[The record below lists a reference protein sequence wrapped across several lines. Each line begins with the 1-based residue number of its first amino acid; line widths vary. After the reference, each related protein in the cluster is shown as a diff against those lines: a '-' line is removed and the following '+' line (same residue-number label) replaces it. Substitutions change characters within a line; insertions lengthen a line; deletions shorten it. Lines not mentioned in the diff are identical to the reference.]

1 MMTSDFTLKY
11 YNPAQVDVMAIDAN
25 EMYVVGSRGIGKS
38 EGMDAPRLIRCVH
51 AMPGSMGGLLSP
63 SYKKLLK
70 NTLPAVCK
78 GLADLGYYNGIHY
91 VIARKP
97 LKYFKKPITE
107 PFDYDYVMSWYNGT
121 VVHLLSFDGSMSANS
136 MSLDWILG
144 FEAKFLNIEKINE
157 EVIPAVRGYNKDFEG
172 HYLYHSKF
180 FTTDM
185 PTFKSGLWIL
195 EKEKDMDVSLIADI
209 RKINNQ
215 YSDTIASLESAT
227 ANNNTSSITYYDR
240 KIRELEKQLY
250 AKRQNAVY
258 YGEYSALDNIEIL
271 GEDWFYTQY
280 RNLPGVVYRTSI
292 LNNRLRLVANGFYA
306 ALSERLH
313 CYVSRDKKDKL
324 DSLGMDFRKLSSDC
338 RYDGDIDNTKPICI
352 ALDYNSAISS
362 VSVGQRIGKHA
373 NTINWKFVKTP
384 RKLHEL
390 INDLCDYYAPLP
402 NRDIVYFFDHTAV
415 VTNAATGETFK
426 DIVCNI
432 LRARDFNVIDVYI
445 GQAPAHSLKHTKI
458 DEGLKGHPD
467 MLFPQ
472 FNKYNTEILFVAM
485 GQTRAKQGKSGFEK
499 DKSEEKKIDSQDAP
513 DEYKTHGTDSWDT
526 LYWGLNF
533 YYPHTLA
540 MPYGMM

>member
-1 MMTSDFTLKY
+1 MADEVLKY
-11 YNPAQVDVMAIDAN
+11 YNPAQVDVMAVDAN

-38 EGMDAPRLIRCVH
+38 EGMDAPRLVRCVH

-78 GLADLGYYNGIHY
+78 GLADLGYHSGMHY
-91 VIARKP
+91 VIGRRP
-97 LKYFKKPITE
+97 LKYFKKPVTE

-144 FEAKFLNIEKINE
+144 FEAKFLNIDKINE
-157 EVIPAVRGYNKDFEG
+157 EVIPAVRGYNQAFEG

-195 EKEKDMDVSLIADI
+195 EKERDMSESLIADI
-209 RKINNQ
+209 RRVNNE
-215 YSDTIASLESAT
+215 YCSHTLRLEQAT
-227 ANNNTSSITYYDR
+227 ADNNGSSMAYYSR
-240 KIRELEKQLY
+240 RVRELERQLFSL
-250 AKRQNAVY
+250 RQRAVY
-258 YGEYSALDNIEIL
+258 FGEYSALDNIEIL

-280 RNLPGVVYRTSI
+280 RNLPEVVYRTAI
-292 LNNRLRLVANGFYA
+292 LNSRLRKVDNGFYA
-306 ALSERLH
+306 ALSEQLH
-313 CYVSRDKKDKL
+313 CYVPRDKKDRL
-324 DSLGMDFRKLSSDC
+324 DLLGMDYSRLSNDC
-338 RYDGDIDNTKPICI
+338 RYDGDIDNTKPLCI
-352 ALDYNSAISS
+352 GLDYNSAISS
-362 VSVGQRIGKHA
+362 VSVGQRVGKNA
-373 NTINWKFVKTP
+373 NTLSWRFVKTP

-390 INDLCDYYAPLP
+390 MNDFCDYYSPLP
-402 NRDIVYFFDHTAV
+402 NRDVVYFFDHTAV

-426 DIVCNI
+426 DIVCSI
-432 LRARDFNVIDVYI
+432 LRSRDFNVIDVYI

-458 DEGLKGHPD
+458 DEGLKGHPE

-472 FNKYNTEILFVAM
+472 FNKYNTEILFAAM
-485 GQTRAKQGKSGFEK
+485 EQTRAKQGKSGFEK
-499 DKSEEKKIDSQDAP
+499 DKSDEKKPDTPDAP

-526 LYWGLNF
+526 LYWGMNF
-533 YYPHTLA
+533 YYPHVLH
-540 MPYGMM
+540 MPTGMM